1 MNLKMTTQEFRDMT
15 TAGKKRIFAK
25 FLGNKVN
32 QIVWGGMTNGEIG
45 EYRVRHDECAYS
57 NIKVVQGADGRA
69 ELLAYNF
76 RTKQWQ
82 TEAF

>member
-1 MNLKMTTQEFRDMT
+1 MILKMTTQEFDALNLT
-15 TAGKKRIFAK
+15 GKKKVFGK

-32 QIVWGGMTNGEIG
+32 QIVYGSMVNGEFG

-57 NIKVVQGADGRA
+57 NIKVRQTETGAA
-69 ELLAYNF
+69 ELIIYNF

-82 TEAF
+82 TEVF